1 VNPVIAQ
8 HVIYLLLAFSLSS
21 AVLTAWFADR
31 KGLNVAF
38 WGLAGLVLFVLALAV
53 VILTP
58 SQREPGSRPNAQ
70 AIPQRQPRE
79 HAKRRVWWLAS
90 GAPRPRVAG
99 ETEESS

>member
-1 VNPVIAQ
+1 MSPPTAQ
-8 HVIYLLLAFSLSS
+8 HVIWLILAVSVSS
-21 AVLTAWFADR
+21 AMLTAWFADR

-58 SQREPGSRPNAQ
+58 SQREPGSRPNAR

-79 HAKRRVWWLAS
+79 RAKRRVWWLAS

-99 ETEESS
+99 EAEESS